1 MEFVSLTITMPSE
14 PLVSDEFFLSIHDK
28 VSIGFIDILHESNRG
43 ALIRDT
49 GHTLDL
55 ESRSVVFS
63 LSSKLVDTKITEE
76 ELEDLSKLSFEVHV
90 EIDESISGVI
100 EFREGILLVR
110 DSQGVEHKV
119 NVALGELLDLEDE

>member
-14 PLVSDEFFLSIHDK
+14 PLVSDEFFLSIYDK

-63 LSSKLVDTKITEE
+63 LSNKLVDTKITEE

-90 EIDESISGVI
+90 EIDESISGVVG
-100 EFREGILLVR
+100 FRKGVLLAR

-119 NVALGELLDLEDE
+119 NVVLGELLDLEDE